1 MRRLTVLLSFV
12 TVALVA
18 LLVSLVALGTVAQEA
33 TPIVGGAQT
42 QDLTPIATPT
52 TVAQEGTPPADEFEL
67 PEGVTFEGL
76 AFGLAEALPPGPTG
90 LGLFRFRLEPGA
102 RLDLAPDPSYFL
114 VSIESGAITFRVS
127 EPVRVTRAMTGTP
140 GAQTLGPDA
149 PAEEVSAGTDV
160 TLEQGDAALFPPG
173 AGGEARNDGQGSAVG
188 LVMSV
193 GPAEAEGAVGTPE
206 ATPTT

>member
-1 MRRLTVLLSFV
+1 MRRVSLLGSL
-12 TVALVA
+12 LVA
-18 LLVSLVALGTVAQEA
+18 LLVSLVALGAVAQEA
-33 TPIVGGAQT
+33 TPIVGGAQS
-42 QDLTPIATPT
+42 QDITPIASPT
-52 TVAQEGTPPADEFEL
+52 LGGAAAQEGTPTGEEFAP

-102 RLDLAPDPSYFL
+102 RIDLEPDPSYFL

-127 EPVRVTRAMTGTP
+127 EPVRVTRAVTGTP

-193 GPAEAEGAVGTPE
+193 GPAEADGAVGTPE